1 MKWLLQSAKMNIKL
15 NKVHDTVVDVFQ
27 DNLLEGIEEQAD
39 VIVANILAEI
49 IIRLQTML
57 SKVVK
62 PGGYFI
68 TSGIIQ
74 QKKKK

>member
-1 MKWLLQSAKMNIKL
+1 M
-15 NKVHDTVVDVFQ
+15 HTVVDVFQ
-27 DNLLEGIEEQAD
+27 NNLLEGIKKKRMS
-39 VIVANILAEI
+39 VVANILAEVI
-49 IIRLQTML
+49 VRFTDDAAN
-57 SKVVK
+57 VVK